1 MRTIFPSW
9 EQTKRTALC
18 KNLEFNHLL
27 FGIFLISILAQHAN
41 PNQMKSKSTLLTL
54 ALIALFL
61 ISNINKVSAQD
72 APAST
77 SSSTPMLLLSFTG
90 NSQGNVATLQW
101 TTENETNSKWFV
113 IERSGETG
121 GFDSIGVILGIN
133 NGNETS
139 YSFTDDY
146 MLNGTNSYRL
156 REVDMNG
163 VIRYS
168 IVVAL
173 SSVQMST
180 KMEVYPNPAVASVN
194 FSVPSAVPQ
203 SVLVQVYSMTGV
215 MMIAAQQ
222 QLVAGNNLQTLTVG
236 NLRAGNYILKVS
248 SQDGSSQFVQ
258 PFVKIN

>member
-1 MRTIFPSW
+1 
-9 EQTKRTALC
+9 
-18 KNLEFNHLL
+18 
-27 FGIFLISILAQHAN
+27 
-41 PNQMKSKSTLLTL
+41 MKSNSTLLTL
-54 ALIALFL
+54 ALIAAFL
-61 ISNINKVSAQD
+61 ISNIDRVSAQD
-72 APAST
+72 VPAST
-77 SSSTPMLLLSFTG
+77 NSSTPMLLLSFTG
-90 NSQGNVATLQW
+90 TSQGNVATLQW
-101 TTENETNSKWFV
+101 ITENETNSKWFV
-113 IERSGETG
+113 IERSGSTG

-168 IVVAL
+168 IVVDL
-173 SSVQMST
+173 SSVQISSN
-180 KMEVYPNPAVASVN
+180 MEVYPNPAVASIN
-194 FSVPSAVPQ
+194 FSVPSTIPQ
-203 SVLVQVYSMTGV
+203 SVLIQVYSMTGV
-215 MMIAAQQ
+215 MMINAQQ

-236 NLRAGNYILKVS
+236 NLKAGNYILKVS